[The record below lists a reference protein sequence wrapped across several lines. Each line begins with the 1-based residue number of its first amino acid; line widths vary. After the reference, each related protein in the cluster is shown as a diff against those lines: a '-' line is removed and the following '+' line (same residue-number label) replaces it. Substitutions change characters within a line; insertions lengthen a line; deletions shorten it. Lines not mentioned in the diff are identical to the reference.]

1 MNNDLLITTL
11 IDDGV
16 RYIHL
21 LAVAIGIGA
30 SFFADFNVFRSI
42 RSTVDQALL
51 DMLHICHRIVWAAI
65 VVMWASG
72 LALIY
77 LRTGFVL
84 ENFSPKLFT
93 KVLVVTVLTVN
104 ALVIGLYAVPCLEQ
118 RLGKSILDMP
128 KSLRLPMACI
138 AGISTLSWL
147 FALALGSSRFLANG
161 SAELFYTLIPFAY
174 GSCIAV
180 ALLSAVAI
188 GTSQGKPSLD

>member
-1 MNNDLLITTL
+1 MSNDILITTL
-11 IDDGV
+11 IDDTV

-21 LAVAIGIGA
+21 LSVAIGIGA
-30 SFFADFNVFRSI
+30 SFFADFNVLRRI
-42 RSTVDQALL
+42 RSTVNQPLL
-51 DMLHICHRIVWAAI
+51 DTLDCCHRIVWAAI

-93 KVLVVTVLTVN
+93 KILVVTVLTAN

-118 RLGKSILDMP
+118 RLGKRILNMP
-128 KSLRLPMACI
+128 NSLRLPMACI
-138 AGISTLSWL
+138 AGVSTLSWL
-147 FALALGSSRFLANG
+147 FALALGSSRFLAKG
-161 SAELFYTLIPFAY
+161 SAELFYTLVPFAY

-180 ALLSAVAI
+180 ALLSAIAI
-188 GTSQGKPSLD
+188 GTSQRKPSLD